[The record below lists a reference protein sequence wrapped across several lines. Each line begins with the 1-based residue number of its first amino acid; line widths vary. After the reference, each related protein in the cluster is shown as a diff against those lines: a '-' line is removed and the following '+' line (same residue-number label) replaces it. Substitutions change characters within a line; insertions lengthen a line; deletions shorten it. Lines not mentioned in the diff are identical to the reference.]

1 MCFELVLEKEL
12 EVLLYI
18 NVQGHGTPA
27 LDAMIES
34 STPYKATAHKKI
46 LRQSILVLYARTAVD
61 QAASEPSLIT
71 LRIPDNKAPISRGK
85 LKVSSSQ
92 GLQIRIGR
100 IASLDQS
107 IGFSAK
113 CLRIWGLTE
122 QDYRENRGTQKPMT

>member
-34 STPYKATAHKKI
+34 STYHTPYKATAHKKI

-85 LKVSSSQ
+85 LKISSSQ
-92 GLQIRIGR
+92 GLQIP
-100 IASLDQS
+100 D
-107 IGFSAK
+107 
-113 CLRIWGLTE
+113 W
-122 QDYRENRGTQKPMT
+122 